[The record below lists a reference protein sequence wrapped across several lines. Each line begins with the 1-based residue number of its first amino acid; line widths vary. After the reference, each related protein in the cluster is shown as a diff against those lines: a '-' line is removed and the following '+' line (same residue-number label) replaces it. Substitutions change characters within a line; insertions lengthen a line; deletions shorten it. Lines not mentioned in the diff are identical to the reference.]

1 MTDFRYATTAD
12 VAEIVPLVESAYR
25 GDASRKGWTTE
36 ADLLDGQRVDADGVR
51 ELITKADSRV
61 IIALRA
67 GVIIGCV
74 HVERSGDSGYFGM
87 FSVSPTLQGAGV
99 GDALLRE
106 AERVVCDDFACTRMT
121 CTVIPLR
128 HELIAWYGR
137 RGYHAT
143 GEFKPFPYGD
153 ERFGKP
159 KRDDLNF
166 EVFIKDLRT

>member
-1 MTDFRYATTAD
+1 MTEFRYATAAD
-12 VAEIVPLVESAYR
+12 VADLVLLVESAYR
-25 GDASRKGWTTE
+25 GDTSRKGWTTE

-51 ELITKADSRV
+51 ELIAKADSRV
-61 IIALRA
+61 ILALRD
-67 GVIIGCV
+67 GVIVGCV

-87 FSVSPTLQGAGV
+87 FSVNPTLQGGGV
-99 GDALLRE
+99 GNALLRE
-106 AERVVCDDFACTRMT
+106 AERVVRDEFGCARMT

-137 RGYHAT
+137 RGYRAT

-159 KRDDLNF
+159 RRDDLNF
-166 EVFIKDLRT
+166 EVFIKDLRA